1 MKKILLVII
10 FSISFTL
17 YAQEGIKFQNTTF
30 KEILAKAKSEKK
42 LIFLDAFASWC
53 GPCKMMEK
61 NIFPLKSVSDY
72 YNANFIN
79 ARFDMEKGEGR
90 EIAMKY
96 AVRSYP
102 TYLFLNGDG
111 ELVMKNYGYMGEQDF
126 LTIAKEAN
134 DPKLKNSS
142 YKELFEKG
150 EMNPDFL
157 MNMMKQYAE
166 SDYELAKKVSERYFS
181 VKKNDALSKE
191 ELGLLLYFLKSPN
204 DANYAVFVQRKG
216 EMEKLFSPEIYKQF
230 DVNIKISQVM
240 EKSLDLKTGQ
250 INDDYFY
257 QTAIPLVGK
266 DDAETALNRMK
277 VIYYPNTGN
286 FIEYEKAALQ
296 YYNNSE
302 NFDPEELLKAA
313 WIFSEHV
320 NNSESLKKAVEWAEK
335 SVIKS
340 ENAQNTYIL
349 AKLYAKT
356 GKKDNAKMYAE
367 MSQHL
372 AESRGENATLAKQLL
387 ETLK

>member
-1 MKKILLVII
+1 MCIR
-10 FSISFTL
+10 
-17 YAQEGIKFQNTTF
+17 
-30 KEILAKAKSEKK
+30 
-42 LIFLDAFASWC
+42 D
-53 GPCKMMEK
+53 
-61 NIFPLKSVSDY
+61 
-72 YNANFIN
+72 
-79 ARFDMEKGEGR
+79 
-90 EIAMKY
+90 
-96 AVRSYP
+96 RSYP

-150 EMNPDFL
+150 EMNHDFL

-302 NFDPEELLKAA
+302 NFDPEELLL
-313 WIFSEHV
+313 
-320 NNSESLKKAVEWAEK
+320 SL
-335 SVIKS
+335 IH
-340 ENAQNTYIL
+340 I
-349 AKLYAKT
+349 
-356 GKKDNAKMYAE
+356 
-367 MSQHL
+367 
-372 AESRGENATLAKQLL
+372 
-387 ETLK
+387 